1 MNSLSNKASTNSSKT
16 GLRDPLRVKL
26 YGTIL
31 LVILLF
37 FYYCVDKRNTIS
49 SEHDKTVSIDTLYTM
64 TPEDT
69 EYTYFSGTALRSK
82 IFSGPTDLAEE
93 SELIVLATAGTPKS
107 FLLDP
112 SESYISNITDY
123 TIQHVF
129 RGNLQVDD
137 VISVYEE
144 GGLMPYEIYYEATLD
159 PNDEGISE
167 FDESAVGKMIS
178 TAFTDGDLP
187 KEGEQYVL
195 FLRDASDFVPGSYT
209 TVGGYTGRYIKNDF
223 GVFSRYEP
231 EPGFYPSTTER
242 MALYPEQTFANEM
255 FGEQNPNF
263 TFEEFQLLL
272 K

>member
-1 MNSLSNKASTNSSKT
+1 MKKIILTIAFCMMLLSSCGNN
-16 GLRDPLRVKL
+16 
-26 YGTIL
+26 GT
-31 LVILLF
+31 
-37 FYYCVDKRNTIS
+37 DNNTIS

-69 EYTYFSGTALRSK
+69 EYIHKNTSTLRTK
-82 IFSGPTDLAEE
+82 IYSGPLDLA
-93 SELIVLATAGTPKS
+93 SDSDIIVLATADAPES
-107 FLLDP
+107 FVFEGNL
-112 SESYISNITDY
+112 SISNKVNY
-123 TIQHVF
+123 TIQYVF
-129 RGNLQVDD
+129 QGDFVENDCIT
-137 VISVYEE
+137 VIEN
-144 GGLMPYEIYYEATLD
+144 GGIMPYELYYEHALLPFSDGEIEFNDSKIGSFSTL
-159 PNDEGISE
+159 
-167 FDESAVGKMIS
+167 SAS
-178 TAFTDGDLP
+178 DGDLP